1 MARHRPSLPIP
12 GIAAGL
18 RAAWR
23 DGYGLGDLRHDVMAG
38 VTVGTVAVPLSMAL
52 AIATGVPPQHGLYT
66 AIVAGVL
73 IALTGGSR
81 VNVSGPTAAFVVIL
95 FPIVQQYGLGG
106 LLIATMMAGMILVVL
121 GITGM
126 GRLIQYVPYPV
137 VLGFTAG
144 IAVVI
149 AVLQVPDFL
158 GLQVGQLGE
167 HFVDNLGRIA
177 VSLPTLDPL
186 ELGIGAF
193 TLGVLLLWPR
203 LRLPVPAPLVGLVAG
218 ALAAYGANL
227 WLAGSGAE
235 VETIASRFTW
245 SADGTTGSG
254 IPPIAPSFVAPWR
267 LPGADGESLVLDFAL
282 IRALLGPAFAI
293 AMLGAIE
300 SLLCAVVSDGLTR
313 TRHDPNAEL
322 IGQGLGN
329 IVAPLFGGITATAAI
344 ARTATNI
351 RSGARSPIAAVVHA
365 LVVLLAVVALA
376 GLLGLVPMAAL
387 AALLFIVA
395 WNMSEAR
402 HFLHT
407 LRSAPPGDV
416 AILVTCFTLTVL
428 FDMVLAVAV
437 GIGLAAALF
446 IRRMSLLTQTQRVD
460 TEAHGAIDALPDA
473 VALYDIN
480 GPLFFGAAE
489 KALTSLH
496 LVAPRVRVVI
506 LDMHDVPSMDG
517 TAIVAL
523 KALID
528 EMHREGV
535 ALVLVGLPTRIL
547 VKLRRAGIRRTVG
560 RLTWCR
566 ELAHARRVAR
576 RWLGEEVTR
585 RHPPRRPESGL
596 YSQGA
601 GRDSGT

>member
-1 MARHRPSLPIP
+1 MARHRPSLP
-12 GIAAGL
+12 GIATGL

-23 DGYGLGDLRHDVMAG
+23 DGYGLDDLRRDILAG
-38 VTVGTVAVPLSMAL
+38 LTVGTVAVPLSMAL

-66 AIVAGVL
+66 AIVAGAL

-81 VNVSGPTAAFVVIL
+81 FNVSGPTAAFVVIL

-106 LLIATMMAGMILVVL
+106 LLIASMMAGAILVVL

-149 AVLQVPDFL
+149 AVLQLPDFL

-193 TLGVLLLWPR
+193 TLGILLLWPR
-203 LRLPVPAPLVGLVAG
+203 LGLPIPAPLVGLVAG

-235 VETIASRFTW
+235 VETIASRFIWT
-245 SADGTTGSG
+245 AEGETGGG
-254 IPPIAPSFVAPWR
+254 IPPIAPSLVAPWR
-267 LPGADGESLVLDFAL
+267 LPGADGEPLVLDFAL
-282 IRALLGPAFAI
+282 LSALLGPAFAI

-344 ARTATNI
+344 ARTATSI

-376 GLLGLVPMAAL
+376 GLLGMVPMAAL

-416 AILVTCFTLTVL
+416 AILLTCFTLTVL
-428 FDMVLAVAV
+428 FDMVLAVGV

-446 IRRMSLLTQTQRVD
+446 IRRMSLLTETQRVD
-460 TEAHGAIDALPDA
+460 SGPHAGIDALPGE
-473 VALYDIN
+473 VALYDID

-496 LVAPRVRVVI
+496 LVDPQVRVVI

-523 KALID
+523 QALIE
-528 EMHREGV
+528 EMHRGGIS
-535 ALVLVGLPTRIL
+535 LVLVGLPTRIL
-547 VKLRRAGIRRTVG
+547 VKLRRAGIRRTAG

-566 ELAHARRVAR
+566 DLAHARGVAL
-576 RWLGEEVTR
+576 RWL
-585 RHPPRRPESGL
+585 
-596 YSQGA
+596 A
-601 GRDSGT
+601 

>member
-1 MARHRPSLPIP
+1 MARHRPSPPLPS
-12 GIAAGL
+12 IATGL

-23 DGYGLGDLRHDVMAG
+23 DGYGLDDLRRDILAG
-38 VTVGTVAVPLSMAL
+38 LTIGTVAVPLSMAL

-66 AIVAGVL
+66 AIVAGAI

-81 VNVSGPTAAFVVIL
+81 FNVSGPTAAFVVIL

-106 LLIATMMAGMILVVL
+106 LLIASMMAGVILVAL
-121 GITGM
+121 GIAGM

-158 GLQVGQLGE
+158 GLEVGQLGE
-167 HFVDNLGRIA
+167 HFVENLGRIA
-177 VSLPTLDPL
+177 ASLPSLDPL
-186 ELGIGAF
+186 ELGVGAF
-193 TLGVLLLWPR
+193 SLGVMLLWPR
-203 LRLPVPAPLVGLVAG
+203 LHVPIPAPLIGLIVG
-218 ALAAYGANL
+218 ALSAYTINHGIGDPSTGNL
-227 WLAGSGAE
+227 

-245 SADGTTGSG
+245 EAHGETGSG

-267 LPGADGESLVLDFAL
+267 LPGADGEPLALNFEL

-293 AMLGAIE
+293 AILGAIE

-387 AALLFIVA
+387 AALLFIIA
-395 WNMSEAR
+395 WNMGEAR

-416 AILVTCFTLTVL
+416 AILVTCFTLTVF

-460 TEAHGAIDALPDA
+460 AGSHASIGELPGE
-473 VALYDIN
+473 VALYDID

-496 LVAPRVRVVI
+496 LVDPKVRVVI

-523 KALID
+523 KTLID
-528 EMHREGV
+528 EMRRQGV

-547 VKLRRAGIRRTVG
+547 VKLRRAGIRRTAG

-566 ELAHARRVAR
+566 ELAQARRVAL
-576 RWLGEEVTR
+576 RWLAGEEAR
-585 RHPPRRPESGL
+585 RRAHN
-596 YSQGA
+596 
-601 GRDSGT
+601 

>member
-1 MARHRPSLPIP
+1 MARHRPSPRLP
-12 GIAAGL
+12 GIATGL

-23 DGYGLGDLRHDVMAG
+23 DGYGLDDLRRDVLAG
-38 VTVGTVAVPLSMAL
+38 LTIGTVAVPLSMAL

-66 AIVAGVL
+66 AIVAGAI

-81 VNVSGPTAAFVVIL
+81 FNVSGPTAAFVVIL

-106 LLIATMMAGMILVVL
+106 LLIASMMAGLILVAL
-121 GITGM
+121 GLTGM

-167 HFVDNLGRIA
+167 HFVENLGRIA
-177 VSLPTLDPL
+177 ASLPGLEPL

-193 TLGVLLLWPR
+193 TLGVMLLWPR
-203 LRLPVPAPLVGLVAG
+203 LHLPIPAPLVGLVVG
-218 ALAAYGANL
+218 AVAAYAVNHGIGDPSTGNL
-227 WLAGSGAE
+227 

-245 SADGTTGSG
+245 EAQGERGSG
-254 IPPIAPSFVAPWR
+254 IPPIAPSLVAPWR
-267 LPGADGESLVLDFAL
+267 LPGADGEPLALDFEL

-351 RSGARSPIAAVVHA
+351 RSGARSPIAAVVHS

-395 WNMSEAR
+395 WNMGEAR

-416 AILVTCFTLTVL
+416 AILLTCFTLTVL

-460 TEAHGAIDALPDA
+460 NGSHASIDELPA
-473 VALYDIN
+473 EIALYDID

-496 LVAPRVRVVI
+496 LVDPKVRVVI

-523 KALID
+523 QALVD
-528 EMHREGV
+528 EMHRQGV
-535 ALVLVGLPTRIL
+535 ALVLVGLPARIL
-547 VKLRRAGIRRTVG
+547 VKLRRAGIRRTAG
-560 RLTWCR
+560 QLTWCR
-566 ELAHARRVAR
+566 ELAHARKVAL
-576 RWLGEEVTR
+576 RWLART
-585 RHPPRRPESGL
+585 
-596 YSQGA
+596 A
-601 GRDSGT
+601 

>member
-1 MARHRPSLPIP
+1 MARHRPSPPLP
-12 GIAAGL
+12 GIATGL

-23 DGYGLGDLRHDVMAG
+23 DGYGLVDLRRDILAG
-38 VTVGTVAVPLSMAL
+38 VTIGTVAVPLSMAL

-66 AIVAGVL
+66 AIVAGAI

-81 VNVSGPTAAFVVIL
+81 FNVSGPTAAFVVIL

-106 LLIATMMAGMILVVL
+106 LLIASMMAGVILVVL

-149 AVLQVPDFL
+149 AVLQLPDFL
-158 GLQVGQLGE
+158 GLEVEQLGE
-167 HFVDNLGRIA
+167 HFVENLGRIA
-177 VSLPTLDPL
+177 VSLPGLDPL

-203 LRLPVPAPLVGLVAG
+203 LGLPIPAPLVGLVVG
-218 ALAAYGANL
+218 ALAAYGVNL

-245 SADGTTGSG
+245 QAQGETGSG
-254 IPPIAPSFVAPWR
+254 IPPIAPSFAAPWR
-267 LPGADGESLVLDFAL
+267 LPGADGEPLVLDFAL

-300 SLLCAVVSDGLTR
+300 SLLCAMVSDGLTR

-416 AILVTCFTLTVL
+416 AILLTCFTLTVL

-446 IRRMSLLTQTQRVD
+446 IRRMSLLTQTLRVD
-460 TEAHGAIDALPDA
+460 TGSHAPIDELPGE

-496 LVAPRVRVVI
+496 LVDPKVRIVI

-535 ALVLVGLPTRIL
+535 ALVLVGLPARIL
-547 VKLRRAGIRRTVG
+547 VKLRRAGIRRTAG
-560 RLTWCR
+560 RLTYCR
-566 ELAHARRVAR
+566 ELAHARKVAL
-576 RWLGEEVTR
+576 RWLART
-585 RHPPRRPESGL
+585 
-596 YSQGA
+596 A
-601 GRDSGT
+601 

>member
-1 MARHRPSLPIP
+1 MSSRQRFSSQRFSSQRFSSHLP
-12 GIAAGL
+12 GIATGL

-23 DGYGLGDLRHDVMAG
+23 DGYGLADLRQDVMAG

-66 AIVAGVL
+66 AIVAGML
-73 IALTGGSR
+73 IALTGGAR
-81 VNVSGPTAAFVVIL
+81 FNVSGPTAAFVVIL
-95 FPIVQQYGLGG
+95 FPIVQQHGLGG
-106 LLIATMMAGMILVVL
+106 LLVATMMAGVILVIMGV
-121 GITGM
+121 TRM
-126 GRLIQYVPYPV
+126 GRLVQFVPYPV

-158 GLQVGQLGE
+158 GLDTGTLGE
-167 HFVDNLGRIA
+167 HFIDNVALIA
-177 VSLPTLDPL
+177 ASLSTLDLL
-186 ELGIGAF
+186 ELSVGAF
-193 TLGVLLLWPR
+193 ALGAMLAWTR
-203 LRLPVPAPLVGLVAG
+203 LGLPVPAPLVGLVIG
-218 ALAAYGANL
+218 AVAAYGLNR
-227 WLAGSGAE
+227 WLGSPDAGP
-235 VETIASRFTW
+235 VIDTIASRFHW
-245 SADGTTGSG
+245 EADGASGSG
-254 IPPIAPSFVAPWR
+254 IPPIAPTLVVPWQ
-267 LPGADGESLVLDFAL
+267 LPGANGEPLVLDFSL
-282 IRALLGPAFAI
+282 IRALLGPALAI

-300 SLLCAVVSDGLTR
+300 SLLCAVVADGLTR

-329 IVAPLFGGITATAAI
+329 IVAPLLGGITATAAI

-387 AALLFIVA
+387 AALLFIIA

-416 AILVTCFTLTVL
+416 AILVTCFGLTVV

-437 GIGLAAALF
+437 GMVLAATLF
-446 IRRMSLLTQTQRVD
+446 IRRMALLTQTDPID
-460 TEAHGAIDALPDA
+460 TDSHPVLHSVPGE
-473 VALYDIN
+473 VALYRIS

-489 KALTSLH
+489 RALTSLQ
-496 LVAPRVRVVI
+496 VIDPRIRTVI
-506 LDMHDVPSMDG
+506 IDMQAVPSMDG

-523 KALID
+523 QTLLAD
-528 EMHREGV
+528 MQRTGV
-535 ALVLVGLPTRIL
+535 GVILVGVQPRII
-547 VKLRRAGIRRTVG
+547 VKLRRAGVRKAVAT
-560 RLTWCR
+560 LTYCR
-566 ELAHARRVAR
+566 HLPQAEKVAW
-576 RWLGEEVTR
+576 RWHRATKG
-585 RHPPRRPESGL
+585 
-596 YSQGA
+596 
-601 GRDSGT
+601 

>member
-1 MARHRPSLPIP
+1 MARHRPSPPLP
-12 GIAAGL
+12 GIATGL

-23 DGYGLGDLRHDVMAG
+23 DGYGLDDLRHDILAG
-38 VTVGTVAVPLSMAL
+38 VTIGTVAVPLSMAL

-66 AIVAGVL
+66 AIVAGAI

-81 VNVSGPTAAFVVIL
+81 FNVSGPTAAFVVIL

-106 LLIATMMAGMILVVL
+106 LLIASMMAGVILVVL

-149 AVLQVPDFL
+149 AVLQLPDFL
-158 GLQVGQLGE
+158 GLEVGQLGE
-167 HFVDNLGRIA
+167 HFVENLGRIA
-177 VSLPTLDPL
+177 VSLPGLAPL

-203 LRLPVPAPLVGLVAG
+203 LHVPIPAPLIGLVVG
-218 ALAAYGANL
+218 AVVAYAVNHGIGDPSTGNM
-227 WLAGSGAE
+227 

-245 SADGTTGSG
+245 EVQGETGSG

-267 LPGADGESLVLDFAL
+267 LPGADGEPLVLDFDL

-300 SLLCAVVSDGLTR
+300 SLLCAMVSDGLTR

-416 AILVTCFTLTVL
+416 AILLTCFTLTVL

-446 IRRMSLLTQTQRVD
+446 IRRMSLLTQTLRVD
-460 TEAHGAIDALPDA
+460 TGSHAPIDELPGE

-489 KALTSLH
+489 KALSSLH
-496 LVAPRVRVVI
+496 LVDPKVRIVI

-535 ALVLVGLPTRIL
+535 ALVLVGLPARIL
-547 VKLRRAGIRRTVG
+547 VKLRRAGIRRTAG
-560 RLTWCR
+560 RLTYCR
-566 ELAHARRVAR
+566 ELAHARKVAL
-576 RWLGEEVTR
+576 RWLART
-585 RHPPRRPESGL
+585 
-596 YSQGA
+596 A
-601 GRDSGT
+601 

>member
-1 MARHRPSLPIP
+1 MARHRPSPRLP
-12 GIAAGL
+12 GIATGL

-23 DGYGLGDLRHDVMAG
+23 DGYGLDDLRRDVLAG
-38 VTVGTVAVPLSMAL
+38 LTIGTVAVPLSMAL

-66 AIVAGVL
+66 AIVAGAI

-81 VNVSGPTAAFVVIL
+81 FNVSGPTAAFVVIL

-106 LLIATMMAGMILVVL
+106 LLIASMMAGLILVAL
-121 GITGM
+121 GLTGM

-158 GLQVGQLGE
+158 GLRVGQLGE
-167 HFVDNLGRIA
+167 HFVENLGRIA
-177 VSLPTLDPL
+177 ASLPSLEPL

-193 TLGVLLLWPR
+193 TLGVMLLWPR
-203 LRLPVPAPLVGLVAG
+203 LHVPIPAPLVGLVVG
-218 ALAAYGANL
+218 AVAAYAVNHGIGDPSTGNL
-227 WLAGSGAE
+227 

-245 SADGTTGSG
+245 EAQGETGSG
-254 IPPIAPSFVAPWR
+254 IPPIAPSLVAPWR
-267 LPGADGESLVLDFAL
+267 LPGADGEPLALDFEL

-351 RSGARSPIAAVVHA
+351 RSGARSPIAAVVHS

-395 WNMSEAR
+395 WNMGEAR

-407 LRSAPPGDV
+407 LRSAPAGDV

-446 IRRMSLLTQTQRVD
+446 IRRMSLLTQTQR
-460 TEAHGAIDALPDA
+460 IDSGTHASIDSLPGE
-473 VALYDIN
+473 VALYDID

-496 LVAPRVRVVI
+496 LVDPKVRVVI

-528 EMHREGV
+528 EMHRQGV
-535 ALVLVGLPTRIL
+535 ALVLVGLPARIL
-547 VKLRRAGIRRTVG
+547 VTLRRAGIRRTAG

-566 ELAHARRVAR
+566 ELTHARKVAL
-576 RWLGEEVTR
+576 RWLD
-585 RHPPRRPESGL
+585 
-596 YSQGA
+596 
-601 GRDSGT
+601 GRETGPDSSTARD